1 MVSSTSSTGVTTC
14 PGDLQCSGHG
24 ICDPVTHRCSCSNG
38 WESGDCSEKSCP
50 LGRSWFSYPT
60 ANDQAH
66 DQYSSCSDMGICDHS
81 TGSCVCRKGF
91 YGEACE
97 YMACGGGVS
106 NPCNGHGRCMT
117 MAELALW
124 ANDNGDATEYEY
136 GSDPNNPLTWDSDRV
151 HGCHCD
157 PGYSGYDCSLVD
169 CPVGDDPGTYEDHQE
184 VQLLQCVA
192 DAGNFTI
199 SFRQAVTPPLSYNI
213 TAKELREALIALP
226 TIYNVNVYFSQDG
239 LPPNGTLN
247 YVLPLRSQAM
257 GTPPWAKFFPFS
269 PTAVPTLKPT
279 YFSATPSAGG
289 TAPSESPSISPTVG
303 PTLAPSP
310 APSVTP
316 TLAPSHFYTTSLCR
330 IDGLQVA
337 IIDFMY
343 THGDLPPLL
352 VNSYNLGKLLI
363 D

>member
-1 MVSSTSSTGVTTC
+1 
-14 PGDLQCSGHG
+14 
-24 ICDPVTHRCSCSNG
+24 
-38 WESGDCSEKSCP
+38 
-50 LGRSWFSYPT
+50 
-60 ANDQAH
+60 
-66 DQYSSCSDMGICDHS
+66 
-81 TGSCVCRKGF
+81 
-91 YGEACE
+91 
-97 YMACGGGVS
+97 
-106 NPCNGHGRCMT
+106 MT

-310 APSVTP
+310 APSVAP
-316 TLAPSHFYTTSLCR
+316 TVAPSHFYTTSLCR

-352 VNSYNLGKLLI
+352 VNSYNLGDYTHYNGEPNTGTFTVATDGEQISGLTSIKGTTEVDVCNNRGLCDTTTGMCNCFETWTSSDGGRQGKAGNTRDCGYRNDHLYTFF
-363 D
+363 